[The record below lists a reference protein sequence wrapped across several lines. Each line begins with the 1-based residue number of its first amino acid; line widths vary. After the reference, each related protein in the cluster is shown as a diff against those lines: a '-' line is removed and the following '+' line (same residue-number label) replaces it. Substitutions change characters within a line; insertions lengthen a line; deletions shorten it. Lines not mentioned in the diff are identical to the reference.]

1 MTKVIMRMKIYVFLD
16 ILTILHKVG
25 IGTHGTKILL
35 KCNSST
41 SLLRSPELKNL
52 LEFKYL
58 PDKSWN
64 LI

>member
-1 MTKVIMRMKIYVFLD
+1 MCKSPFMCQLELFLPFAYD
-16 ILTILHKVG
+16 LVLW
-25 IGTHGTKILL
+25 
-35 KCNSST
+35 
-41 SLLRSPELKNL
+41 SPELKNL